1 MFVQSV
7 IQICFIFQNY
17 DLWDLLEDYPEAKA
31 LLIERGK
38 EILRKDLLLDEEL
51 EENLKSKCNC
61 LESMID
67 SLQTRWLTARLL
79 AEYSAS
85 QKKLKQIITFV

>member
-17 DLWDLLEDYPEAKA
+17 DLWDLLEDYPETKA

-67 SLQTRWLTARLL
+67 SLQTRLARLL

-85 QKKLKQIITFV
+85 QKKLKQRITFV